1 MDYINK
7 IDDMKELL
15 RLKLTDKRYEH
26 SLNVSKKAVELGKKY
41 NADISKCEIAGLL
54 HDIMK
59 NSSMNECLQIIEESD
74 ILLDNVE
81 KSSKSLWHS
90 IAGYAYV
97 KNHIGIKDE
106 EILNAIRYHTC
117 GRANMSL
124 VEKIVFVADMIS
136 DDRCYD
142 DVDLLRNIANT
153 SLDEAIK
160 YSVCFSIINLVKEN
174 KMLCRNTIEL
184 YNSFLNNTLY

>member
-7 IDDMKELL
+7 SDYIKELL
-15 RLKLTDKRYEH
+15 CLKLTDKRYEH
-26 SLNVSKKAVELGKKY
+26 SLNVSKKAVELAKKY
-41 NADISKCEIAGLL
+41 NADISKCEVAGLL

-59 NSSMNECLQIIEESD
+59 NSSLDECLQIIEESD
-74 ILLDNVE
+74 ILLDNAE
-81 KSSKSLWHS
+81 MNSKSLWHS

-97 KNHIGIKDE
+97 KNHIGIDDE

-142 DVDLLRNIANT
+142 DVEILRDLANI
-153 SLDEAIK
+153 SLDDAIK
-160 YSVCFSIINLVKEN
+160 YSISFSIVNLVKNN

-184 YNSFLNNTLY
+184 YNSLF